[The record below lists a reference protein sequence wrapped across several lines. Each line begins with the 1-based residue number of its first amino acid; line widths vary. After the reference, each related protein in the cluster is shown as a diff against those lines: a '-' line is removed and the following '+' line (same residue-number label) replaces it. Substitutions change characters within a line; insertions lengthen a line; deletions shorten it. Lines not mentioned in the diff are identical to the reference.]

1 MPGYQLK
8 IVEQMLIALGPGQPL
23 PAIKQSRD
31 QIIIIILWMWLI
43 SIDQNMNSL
52 VLFIFIFKVHQSYTV
67 DNYCTTPVPH
77 LSRQPSSLRHF
88 GWTIKPFTQLDFC
101 LFSKYGTKVAAIS
114 CTQNWPINET
124 DYLGPKNLIFNRT
137 NFVNVW
143 LDCWKSLKVI
153 KWFIC

>member
-31 QIIIIILWMWLI
+31 QIIIIIILWMWLI
-43 SIDQNMNSL
+43 SSDQNMNSL

-88 GWTIKPFTQLDFC
+88 GWTIKPFTQLEFC
-101 LFSKYGTKVAAIS
+101 LFLKYRRTWK
-114 CTQNWPINET
+114 WPINET
-124 DYLGPKNLIFNRT
+124 GHFGPHNPIFDRT
-137 NFVNVW
+137 HFVNFW
-143 LDCWKSLKVI
+143 FDCWKSLKVI